1 MCCLH
6 FHEFNFNED
15 ERLMIAS
22 LVRWCE
28 YQKQRGKSGAVS
40 GGIVGL
46 KPGIFRVR
54 ARFHAGLAAGE

>member
-1 MCCLH
+1 MCYFH

-15 ERLMIAS
+15 ERLTIAS
-22 LVRWCE
+22 GGVK

-46 KPGIFRVR
+46 KPGSFRVR